1 LLTQFKV
8 LHVETTGATS
18 DGVDDELNQQAY
30 LEEHTLKKSAY
41 ERFDFDEDNEDEVS
55 AHLSNVYATYW
66 FVM

>member
-8 LHVETTGATS
+8 LHAETTGAKS
-18 DGVDDELNQQAY
+18 DDDDKLTHQAY
-30 LEEHTLKKSAY
+30 LEQARKESVCADV
-41 ERFDFDEDNEDEVS
+41 EFDEDNDDEVS

>member
-8 LHVETTGATS
+8 LHAETTGAKS
-18 DGVDDELNQQAY
+18 DDDDKLTHQAY
-30 LEEHTLKKSAY
+30 LEQARKESVFVDF
-41 ERFDFDEDNEDEVS
+41 EFDEDNEDEVS